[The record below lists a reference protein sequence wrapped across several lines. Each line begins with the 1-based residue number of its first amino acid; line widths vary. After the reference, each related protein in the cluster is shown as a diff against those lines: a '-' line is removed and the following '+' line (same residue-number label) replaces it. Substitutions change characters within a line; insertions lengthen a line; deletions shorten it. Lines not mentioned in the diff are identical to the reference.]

1 MIFINDIPS
10 FRDPEDYEVT
20 PDDRIEKIEI
30 IGSVAYQDYGHVA
43 DGDVFALTCLFSPA
57 NFNRL
62 VNLWETRATVSYT
75 DTAGIVHPNLFIV
88 IRNYKLDKDF
98 PTYIFVTFELWRKK

>member
-30 IGSVAYQDYGHVA
+30 IGSVAYQDYGHVC
-43 DGDVFALTCLFSPA
+43 GRREQRYLTPTLRALCTLIFLLS
-57 NFNRL
+57 FGIISWIKIFRL
-62 VNLWETRATVSYT
+62 IYSLPLSY
-75 DTAGIVHPNLFIV
+75 GGKNNGESLYQPLH
-88 IRNYKLDKDF
+88 
-98 PTYIFVTFELWRKK
+98 E